1 MVGTKAGAIKARAT
15 NYKKYG
21 RNFYRDMGRIGGQ
34 VKGILKGFA
43 LNPELARKA
52 GKKGGTIS
60 RRTGVKN
67 GEGKPRLKSDK

>member
-1 MVGTKAGAIKARAT
+1 MVGTKAGAIKTRAT

-21 RNFYRDMGRIGGQ
+21 KDYYRELGRLGGK

-43 LNPELARKA
+43 LNPELAKKA

-67 GEGKPRLKSDK
+67 GEGKPRSQTNK

>member
-1 MVGTKAGAIKARAT
+1 MVGTKAGALKARAT
-15 NYKKYG
+15 NYKRYG
-21 RNFYRDMGRIGGQ
+21 KDYYRELGKLGGK

-43 LNPELARKA
+43 LNPELAKKA

-60 RRTGVKN
+60 RHTGVKN